1 MAPVFLR
8 AGAWSALL
16 IAVQASGA
24 GVGPAPAPGRM
35 AASIDACSLLAVA
48 DIQPA
53 LGMPVAPGVRH
64 DAGLEPNGAYSSA
77 CVWVLNPADASPP
90 DPTKPLGGRSFV
102 ILNAMQWPAGSG
114 LAHTF
119 LDGFR
124 EAAHNG
130 EIPSQP
136 QARNFGDE
144 ALSWGDG
151 LAVRR
156 RDVSFG
162 VSVFIPGMTKERRA
176 ALQERL
182 APPILR
188 RLDARDRS

>member
-1 MAPVFLR
+1 MTRRRLLTSVFGALWLTSHASGGEAT
-8 AGAWSALL
+8 AGA
-16 IAVQASGA
+16 Q
-24 GVGPAPAPGRM
+24 PPPG
-35 AASIDACSLLAVA
+35 IDACALLSAPEISKTVR
-48 DIQPA
+48 
-53 LGMPVAPGVRH
+53 LPVEAGKRN
-64 DAGLEPNGAYSSA
+64 DSGLESNGAYSSS
-77 CVWVLNPADASPP
+77 CVWVIKVAKAAAP

-119 LDGFR
+119 LDSFR
-124 EAAHNG
+124 EAAAHG

-136 QARNFGDE
+136 QARKFGDE

-162 VSVFIPGMTKERRA
+162 VSVFGPGMSKEHRGA
-176 ALQERL
+176 VQEQL
-182 APPILR
+182 APFILR
-188 RLDARDRS
+188 RLDARK